1 MMVSTIGVAQD
12 VTIDKPLRTNIN
24 AATKAFASNNFGPYF
39 KLYAE
44 WEKLLKQSNDIQLKA
59 ESIYK
64 YSSQLRKLNLHEE
77 CIELVNMLTQLKRNA
92 LANRWWYLSYTNKAI
107 SENVLGKHKEALK
120 TYRANLALSLEL
132 EKRHR
137 ASALNHMGLQ
147 FENFMHNRD
156 SALYYYEQSLNVLKT
171 NRIEGPLFATVNG
184 NLAGIY
190 IKQGK
195 YKAAQERIAENHY
208 RFFKLDTIDRIKSK
222 HLNSGINLAKTYI
235 LTKDYKKTD
244 QLLTDLKA
252 KIDTATF
259 KNPRFKRNTL
269 LRWLEVNLQL
279 YTAQNNTAKALEFSN
294 AIIIEKDRLNT
305 LFDKEQQIVTKGLE
319 GVAIEKYQTQI
330 QNEQLKLESEKQ
342 KSQIRFWVTTFIL
355 TVILVLFIVLYYRYK
370 QRAKLIANKKAL
382 AEQKARAK
390 TLENQLL
397 QQNIELQKKDLSNL
411 ALNNQQYQDWLQ
423 QLNAMVKDLRLYN
436 GTEREKTIQALE
448 TNIKQKNRINAF
460 TNELQNKVEQI
471 NTNFYEK
478 LKTSFPLL
486 TPRELKL
493 CAFLRIDLDSNH
505 IASLFNISPDSVNKS
520 RYRLRKKLQL
530 ETSQDLESFLKTY

>member
-1 MMVSTIGVAQD
+1 MMISAIGIAQHS
-12 VTIDKPLRTNIN
+12 TIDKQLRANIDT
-24 AATKAFASNNFGPYF
+24 ASKAFKSNNFDTYF
-39 KLYAE
+39 KLYTE
-44 WEKLLKQSNDIQLKA
+44 WEKLLKQSNTFELKA

-64 YSSQLRKLNLHEE
+64 YSGQLRKLNLYEE
-77 CIELVNMLTQLKRNA
+77 CIELVNKLTQTKRNT
-92 LANRWWYLSYTNKAI
+92 LANRWWFLSYTNKAI
-107 SENVLGKHKEALK
+107 SENALGKHDDALK
-120 TYRANLALSLEL
+120 TYRANLVLSLEL
-132 EKRHR
+132 DKRSY
-137 ASALNHMGLQ
+137 ASGLNNLGLQ
-147 FENFMHNRD
+147 FENFIKHRD
-156 SALYYYEQSLNVLKT
+156 SALYYYMKSLNVLKS
-171 NRIEGPLFATVNG
+171 NRIKGPLFGTVNG
-184 NLAGIY
+184 NIAGIY

-195 YKAAQERIAENHY
+195 YKEAQQLISENHY

-244 QLLTDLKA
+244 ELLTDLKA
-252 KIDTATF
+252 KIDTVTF
-259 KNPRFKRNTL
+259 TNLRFKRNTL

-279 YTAQNNTAKALEFSN
+279 YTAQNNTTKALEFSN
-294 AIIIEKDRLNT
+294 AIITEKDRLNT
-305 LFDKEQQIVTKGLE
+305 LSDKEQQIVTKGLE
-319 GVAIEKYQTQI
+319 GVAIKKYQTQI
-330 QNEQLKLESEKQ
+330 QNEQLKLEIEKQ

-355 TVILVLFIVLYYRYK
+355 TVLLALFIVLYHRYK

-382 AEQKARAK
+382 AEQKVRAK

-423 QLNAMVKDLRLYN
+423 ELNAMVKDLRLYN